1 VSVMDDPRVGGM
13 LRQLRSRDQRE
24 AWAGFLD
31 AYSPLLLDVVGLFER
46 DEDAAGD
53 CYLFVCEQ
61 LCRNGFRRLRRFR
74 TDGPASFATWLRAV
88 ARNLC
93 LDWHRQ
99 EFGRHRVFESIA
111 RLPAL
116 DQEIFKKVFVD
127 GLSADAAHLTLEASL
142 PGLTLAEVGR
152 CIGRIEQSLTPRQRW
167 LLSVRRARGG
177 RGANTGTEDSA
188 DVLERIPGEG
198 PDPESLAALREERAA
213 LHRALA
219 SLSSRDRLLIR
230 LRFEQELTLEEIA
243 RLLNL
248 DNAQSA
254 DRRVREALEELRKAM
269 TPTWAGLRKAISPV
283 RVIQAA
289 GSEAPGPYRRD
300 RHG

>member
-1 VSVMDDPRVGGM
+1 MNDPRVGGI
-13 LRQLRSRDQRE
+13 LRQLRSRDPRA

-31 AYSPLLLDVVGLFER
+31 AYSPLLLDVVRFFER

-53 CYLFVCEQ
+53 CYLFICEQ
-61 LCRNGFRRLRRFR
+61 LCRDRFRRLRRFR
-74 TDGPASFATWLRAV
+74 TDGPASFTTWLRAV

-116 DQEIFKKVFVD
+116 DQEIFKRVFVD
-127 GLSADAAHLTLEASL
+127 GLPADVTQLILEPRFS
-142 PGLTLAEVGR
+142 GLTIGEVR
-152 CIGRIEQSLTPRQRW
+152 RSIGRIDQSLTPRQRW

-177 RGANTGTEDSA
+177 RSAATVAEDGEE
-188 DVLERIPGEG
+188 VLERIPGEG
-198 PDPESLAALREERAA
+198 PDPESLAVLREERMA
-213 LHRALA
+213 LHGALA
-219 SLSSRDRLLIR
+219 SLSSRHRLLIR
-230 LRFEQELTLEEIA
+230 MRFEQELTLEAIA

-248 DNAQSA
+248 DNAQTA
-254 DRRVREALEELRKAM
+254 DRRVRDALGELRKAM
-269 TPTWAGLRKAISPV
+269 SPNLGGLRKAIDPV
-283 RVIQAA
+283 RVMQAA

>member
-1 VSVMDDPRVGGM
+1 MDDPQVDGI
-13 LRQLRSRDQRE
+13 LRQLRSRDPRDG
-24 AWAGFLD
+24 WAAFLD
-31 AYSPLLLDVVGLFER
+31 AYSPLLLDTVRLFER
-46 DEDAAGD
+46 DEDAIGD
-53 CYLFVCEQ
+53 CYLFICEQ
-61 LCRNGFRRLRRFR
+61 LCRSGFRRLRCFR
-74 TDGPASFATWLRAV
+74 TEGPASFTTWLRAV
-88 ARNLC
+88 CRNLC
-93 LDWHRQ
+93 VDWHRQ

-127 GLSADAAHLTLEASL
+127 GLSADAAHLTLEPRL

-152 CIGRIEQSLTPRQRW
+152 CIGRIEHSLTPRQRW

-177 RGANTGTEDSA
+177 RGAATGTEDS
-188 DVLERIPGEG
+188 DEVLERIPGEG

-213 LHRALA
+213 LLGAL
-219 SLSSRDRLLIR
+219 SRLPDRDRLVIR

-254 DRRVREALEELRKAM
+254 DRRIREAIENLRKAM
-269 TPTWAGLRKAISPV
+269 TPSSAGMRKTISPV

-300 RHG
+300 GHG

>member
-1 VSVMDDPRVGGM
+1 MDDPQADGI
-13 LRQLRSRDQRE
+13 LRQLRSRDPRD
-24 AWAGFLD
+24 AWARFLD
-31 AYSPLLLDVVGLFER
+31 VCSPLLLGVVRLFER
-46 DEDAAGD
+46 DDDAIGD
-53 CYLFVCEQ
+53 CYLYICEQ
-61 LCRNGFRRLRRFR
+61 LSRNRFRRLLHFR
-74 TDGPASFATWLRAV
+74 TNGPASFPTWLRAV

-116 DQEIFKKVFVD
+116 DQEVFNKVFVN
-127 GLSADAAHLTLEASL
+127 GLPADATHLTIEPRF
-142 PGLTLAEVGR
+142 PGLTVGEVGR

-167 LLSVRRARGG
+167 LLSVRRAKGW
-177 RGANTGTEDSA
+177 RGAASGTEDS
-188 DVLERIPGEG
+188 DEVLERIPGEG

-213 LHRALA
+213 LHAAL
-219 SLSSRDRLLIR
+219 SRLPDRDRLVVR

-254 DRRVREALEELRKAM
+254 DRRIREAIENLRKSM
-269 TPTWAGLRKAISPV
+269 TPASAGMRKTISPV

-289 GSEAPGPYRRD
+289 RSEAPGPCRRD
-300 RHG
+300 GHG

>member
-1 VSVMDDPRVGGM
+1 MDDPRVGGM
-13 LRQLRSRDQRE
+13 LRQLRSRDPRE
-24 AWAGFLD
+24 GWAGFLD
-31 AYSPLLLDVVGLFER
+31 AYSPLLLDVVRLFER

-53 CYLFVCEQ
+53 CYLFICEQ

-74 TDGPASFATWLRAV
+74 TDGPASFTTWLRAV

-116 DQEIFKKVFVD
+116 DQEIFKRIFVD
-127 GLSADAAHLTLEASL
+127 GLSADAAHLTLEPKL

-152 CIGRIEQSLTPRQRW
+152 CISRIEQSLTPRQRW

-177 RGANTGTEDSA
+177 RGSATGTEDS
-188 DVLERIPGEG
+188 DEVLERIPGEG

-213 LHRALA
+213 LLGAL
-219 SLSSRDRLLIR
+219 SRLPDRDRLVIR
-230 LRFEQELTLEEIA
+230 LRFEQELTLEEVA

-254 DRRVREALEELRKAM
+254 DRLIREVVGKLRQTMAHSSD
-269 TPTWAGLRKAISPV
+269 GLRKDASPV

-289 GSEAPGPYRRD
+289 RSEAPGPYRRD
-300 RHG
+300 GHG

>member
-1 VSVMDDPRVGGM
+1 MNDPRVGGI
-13 LRQLRSRDQRE
+13 LRQLRSRDPRA

-31 AYSPLLLDVVGLFER
+31 AYSPLLLDVVRFFER

-53 CYLFVCEQ
+53 CYLFICEQ
-61 LCRNGFRRLRRFR
+61 LCRDRFRRLRRFR
-74 TDGPASFATWLRAV
+74 TDGPASFTTWLRAV

-116 DQEIFKKVFVD
+116 DQEIFKRVFVD
-127 GLSADAAHLTLEASL
+127 GLPADVTQLILEPRFS
-142 PGLTLAEVGR
+142 GLTIGEVR
-152 CIGRIEQSLTPRQRW
+152 RSIGRIDQSLTPRQRW

-177 RGANTGTEDSA
+177 RSAATVAEDGEE
-188 DVLERIPGEG
+188 VLERIPGEG
-198 PDPESLAALREERAA
+198 PDPESLAVLREERMA

-219 SLSSRDRLLIR
+219 SLSSRHRLLIR
-230 LRFEQELTLEEIA
+230 MRFEQELTLEAIA

-248 DNAQSA
+248 DNAQTA
-254 DRRVREALEELRKAM
+254 DRRVRDALGELRKAM
-269 TPTWAGLRKAISPV
+269 SPNLGGLRKAIDPV
-283 RVIQAA
+283 RVMQAA

>member
-1 VSVMDDPRVGGM
+1 MNDPRVGGI
-13 LRQLRSRDQRE
+13 LRQLRSRDPRA

-31 AYSPLLLDVVGLFER
+31 AYSPLLLDVVRFFER

-53 CYLFVCEQ
+53 CYLFICEQ
-61 LCRNGFRRLRRFR
+61 LCRDRFRRLRRFR
-74 TDGPASFATWLRAV
+74 TDGPASFTTWLRAV

-116 DQEIFKKVFVD
+116 DQEIFKRVFVD
-127 GLSADAAHLTLEASL
+127 GLPADVTQLILEPRFS
-142 PGLTLAEVGR
+142 GLTIGEVR
-152 CIGRIEQSLTPRQRW
+152 RSIGRIDQSLTPRQRW

-177 RGANTGTEDSA
+177 RSAATVAEDGEE
-188 DVLERIPGEG
+188 VLERIPGEG
-198 PDPESLAALREERAA
+198 PDPESLAVLREERMA
-213 LHRALA
+213 LHGALA
-219 SLSSRDRLLIR
+219 SLSSRHRLLIR
-230 LRFEQELTLEEIA
+230 MRFEQELTLEAIA

-248 DNAQSA
+248 DNAQTA
-254 DRRVREALEELRKAM
+254 DRRVRDALGELRKAM
-269 TPTWAGLRKAISPV
+269 SPNLGGLRKAIDPV
-283 RVIQAA
+283 RVMQAA
-289 GSEAPGPYRRD
+289 GSEAPGPFRRD

>member
-1 VSVMDDPRVGGM
+1 MDDPRVGGM
-13 LRQLRSRDQRE
+13 LRQLGSRDPRA

-31 AYSPLLLDVVGLFER
+31 AYSPLLLDVVRHFER

-53 CYLFVCEQ
+53 CYLFMCEQ
-61 LCRNGFRRLRRFR
+61 LCRNGFRRLRCFR
-74 TDGPASFATWLRAV
+74 TDGAASFATWLRAV

-116 DQEIFKKVFVD
+116 DQEIFSKVFVD
-127 GLSADAAHLTLEASL
+127 GLSADAAHLTAEPKF

-152 CIGRIEQSLTPRQRW
+152 TVDRIEQSLTPRQRW

-177 RGANTGTEDSA
+177 RGAATRTENGDE
-188 DVLERIPGEG
+188 VLERIPGEG

-213 LHRALA
+213 LHKALA
-219 SLSSRDRLLIR
+219 SLSSRDRLVIR
-230 LRFEQELTLEEIA
+230 LRFGQELTLEEIA

-254 DRRVREALEELRKAM
+254 DRRIREATANLRRAM
-269 TPTWAGLRKAISPV
+269 TPSSAGSRKAISPV

-300 RHG
+300 GHE

>member
-1 VSVMDDPRVGGM
+1 MDDPRVGGI

-24 AWAGFLD
+24 AWVGFLD

-61 LCRNGFRRLRRFR
+61 LCRNGFRRLLRFR

-111 RLPAL
+111 RLPVL
-116 DQEIFKKVFVD
+116 DQEIFKRVFVD
-127 GLSADAAHLTLEASL
+127 GLPADATHLTLEPRFS
-142 PGLTLAEVGR
+142 GLTAVEVDR
-152 CIGRIEQSLTPRQRW
+152 SISRIEQSLTPRQRW

-177 RGANTGTEDSA
+177 RGAATGTEDN
-188 DVLERIPGEG
+188 DEVLEKIPGDG

-213 LHRALA
+213 LHRALV
-219 SLSSRDRLLIR
+219 SISSRDRLLIR

-243 RLLNL
+243 KLLNL

-254 DRRVREALEELRKAM
+254 DRRIREALEELRKAM
-269 TPTWAGLRKAISPV
+269 TPTSAGLRKAISPV
-283 RVIQAA
+283 RVVQAA

>member
-1 VSVMDDPRVGGM
+1 VSAMDDPRVGGM
-13 LRQLRSRDQRE
+13 LRQLRSRDPRA

-31 AYSPLLLDVVGLFER
+31 AYSPLLLDVVRHFER

-53 CYLFVCEQ
+53 CYLFICEQ
-61 LCRNGFRRLRRFR
+61 LCRSGFRRLRCFR
-74 TDGPASFATWLRAV
+74 TDGSAGFATWLRAV

-116 DQEIFKKVFVD
+116 DQEIFKRVFVD
-127 GLSADAAHLTLEASL
+127 GLPADAAHLTLEPRF
-142 PGLTLAEVGR
+142 PGLTAGEVGR
-152 CIGRIEQSLTPRQRW
+152 CIARIEQSLTPRQRW

-177 RGANTGTEDSA
+177 RGAAAGTEDGVDA
-188 DVLERIPGEG
+188 LERIPGEG

-213 LHRALA
+213 LRRALA
-219 SLSSRDRLLIR
+219 SLSSRDRLLVR

-243 RLLNL
+243 RLLGL

-254 DRRVREALEELRKAM
+254 DRRVREALENLRKAM
-269 TPTWAGLRKAISPV
+269 TPTPTGLRKAISPV

-300 RHG
+300 GHG

>member
-1 VSVMDDPRVGGM
+1 
-13 LRQLRSRDQRE
+13 
-24 AWAGFLD
+24 
-31 AYSPLLLDVVGLFER
+31 
-46 DEDAAGD
+46 
-53 CYLFVCEQ
+53 
-61 LCRNGFRRLRRFR
+61 
-74 TDGPASFATWLRAV
+74 V

-116 DQEIFKKVFVD
+116 DQEIFKRVFVD
-127 GLSADAAHLTLEASL
+127 GLSADAAHLTLEPRL

-152 CIGRIEQSLTPRQRW
+152 CIGRIDQSLTPRQRW

-177 RGANTGTEDSA
+177 RGAATGTEDS
-188 DVLERIPGEG
+188 DEPLEKIPGEG

-213 LHRALA
+213 LLGAL
-219 SLSSRDRLLIR
+219 SRLPDRDRLVIR
-230 LRFEQELTLEEIA
+230 LRFEQELTLEEMA

-254 DRRVREALEELRKAM
+254 DRRIREATENLRKAM
-269 TPTWAGLRKAISPV
+269 TPASAGLRKTISPV

-289 GSEAPGPYRRD
+289 RSEAPGPYRRD
-300 RHG
+300 GHG

>member
-1 VSVMDDPRVGGM
+1 MNDPRVGGI
-13 LRQLRSRDQRE
+13 LRQLRSRDPRA

-31 AYSPLLLDVVGLFER
+31 AYSPLLLDVVRFFER

-53 CYLFVCEQ
+53 CYLFICEQ
-61 LCRNGFRRLRRFR
+61 LCRDRFRRLRRFR
-74 TDGPASFATWLRAV
+74 TDGPASFTTWLRAV

-116 DQEIFKKVFVD
+116 DQEIFKRVFVD
-127 GLSADAAHLTLEASL
+127 GLPADMTQLILEPRFS
-142 PGLTLAEVGR
+142 GLTIGEVR
-152 CIGRIEQSLTPRQRW
+152 RSIGRIDQSLTPRQRW

-177 RGANTGTEDSA
+177 RSAATVEEDGEE
-188 DVLERIPGEG
+188 VLERLPGEG

-213 LHRALA
+213 LHKALA
-219 SLSSRDRLLIR
+219 SLSSRHRLLIR
-230 LRFEQELTLEEIA
+230 LRFEQELTLEGIA

-248 DNAQSA
+248 ENAQTA
-254 DRRVREALEELRKAM
+254 DRRVRDAVDELRKAM
-269 TPTWAGLRKAISPV
+269 SPTLVGLRKAIDPV
-283 RVIQAA
+283 RVMQAA

>member
-1 VSVMDDPRVGGM
+1 MDDPQADGM
-13 LRQLRSRDQRE
+13 LRQLRSREPRE

-31 AYSPLLLDVVGLFER
+31 AYSPLLLDVVRLFER

-53 CYLFVCEQ
+53 CYLFICEQ
-61 LCRNGFRRLRRFR
+61 LCRNGFRRLRCFR
-74 TDGPASFATWLRAV
+74 TDGPASFTTWLRAV

-116 DQEIFKKVFVD
+116 DQEIFKKIFVD
-127 GLSADAAHLTLEASL
+127 GLSADAAHLTLEPRL

-177 RGANTGTEDSA
+177 RGAAAGTEDS
-188 DVLERIPGEG
+188 DEVLERIPGEG

-213 LHRALA
+213 LLGAL
-219 SLSSRDRLLIR
+219 SRLPDRDRLVVR

-254 DRRVREALEELRKAM
+254 DRLIREVVGKLRRTMAHSS
-269 TPTWAGLRKAISPV
+269 AGMRKIISPV

-300 RHG
+300 GHG